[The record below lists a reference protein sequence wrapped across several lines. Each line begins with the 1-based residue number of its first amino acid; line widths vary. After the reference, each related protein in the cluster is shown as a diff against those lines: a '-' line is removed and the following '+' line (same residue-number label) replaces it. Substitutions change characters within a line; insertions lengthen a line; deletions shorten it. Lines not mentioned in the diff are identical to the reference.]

1 MKNSISDQ
9 AFFIESEDYEEDK
22 DSIRGEDD
30 RNDSEISNYSDDNPE
45 HQRKPSSLNPSW
57 PQCYRLELRD
67 LTKNIHMAYIT
78 ILVKKE
84 RERNV
89 SNVHEACF
97 ANEDGS
103 LH

>member
-30 RNDSEISNYSDDNPE
+30 GNDSEFSNYSDDNPQ

-57 PQCYRLELRD
+57 PQSYRYDPIPLFW
-67 LTKNIHMAYIT
+67 
-78 ILVKKE
+78 IL
-84 RERNV
+84 
-89 SNVHEACF
+89 
-97 ANEDGS
+97 
-103 LH
+103 L